1 MGLNIDNYLRITV
14 DDAQKMSNSK
24 LQGSHDNASMFI
36 VAKHVPQM
44 SIQKLKQVVVIL
56 DEEIKRRNLKE

>member
-1 MGLNIDNYLRITV
+1 VGLNIDNYLRITV

-36 VAKHVPQM
+36 VAKHVSQM